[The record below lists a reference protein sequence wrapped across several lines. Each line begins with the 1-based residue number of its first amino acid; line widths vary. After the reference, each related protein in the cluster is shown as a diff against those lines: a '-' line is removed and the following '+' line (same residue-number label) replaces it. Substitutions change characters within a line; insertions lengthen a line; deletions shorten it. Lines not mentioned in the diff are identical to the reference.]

1 MVENKKL
8 FSPED
13 FDKPEHTSTS
23 KKKILLLFFN
33 WAGTSLGSWHGVLL

>member
-23 KKKILLLFFN
+23 KKDSTIFFN